1 MVSTRVFPI
10 VCIVLSILSACAS
23 KQTELVKVVDWSAD
37 DWSPWK
43 GRTREE
49 VVALLGQPSKIEPDG
64 KGGEL
69 YFYELAEERG
79 NDGAR
84 LSPDVPGFGGELL
97 EAGEVLGLFG
107 IDEDGVIYKSWL
119 KTGAKR
125 IDDKV
130 RYIPPSPDP

>member
-69 YFYELAEERG
+69 YFYELAEER
-79 NDGAR
+79 
-84 LSPDVPGFGGELL
+84 DVPDFGELL

-107 IDEDGVIYKSWL
+107 IDEDGVIYKSWV
-119 KTGAKR
+119 KPSAKR

-130 RYIPPSPDP
+130 RYLPPSPDP